1 MGAHAR
7 LPVYIHHMSGSLDE
21 TIAAVSTAPGRAGTA
36 VVRISGAD
44 AVVIAA
50 ALGVEGLEPRV
61 ATFARVRHPDGTPLH
76 RAVVTWFQGP
86 ASFTGEDVVEIS
98 SHGGGL
104 VPSLIL
110 DAACSA
116 GARPAMAG
124 EFTRR
129 AYLNGKL
136 DLVQVE
142 ATQDLIE
149 ASSQAAHA
157 AALFQLDGAL
167 SRRVEELRSAAVDLR
182 ALLAYEIDFPEEDD
196 GPVPRT
202 RIEQATVDLRTRMAE
217 MLRNAPEGARLRDGV
232 LTVFAG
238 APNSGKSSM
247 FNSLLGSQRAIV
259 TAVPGTTRDAIEADT
274 SIDGYP
280 FRFVDTAG
288 VRNDAE
294 HIERIGIEVA
304 RRYLAHA
311 DVVLLCVEAGRE
323 WSHEDRALADEAA
336 GFGASVV
343 VLRTKADLCRSDAVR
358 SPGERGAS
366 AAELP
371 VSAVT
376 GEGVVELRARLMEIS
391 FGGLNE
397 SAEPALVTRARHLR
411 ALERADEAV
420 AEFQGA
426 LAGGLPAEIADTHL
440 ADATLMLEEIV
451 GVTDVED
458 LLEAIF
464 ASFCVGK

>member
-1 MGAHAR
+1 
-7 LPVYIHHMSGSLDE
+7 MSGSLDE
-21 TIAAVSTAPGRAGTA
+21 TIAAPSTAPGRAGTA
-36 VVRISGAD
+36 VVRISGPD
-44 AVVIAA
+44 AVAIAA
-50 ALGVEGLEPRV
+50 ALGIEALEPRV
-61 ATFARVRHPDGTPLH
+61 ATFARVRHPDGTPLD
-76 RAVVTWFQGP
+76 RAVVTWFRGP
-86 ASFTGEDVVEIS
+86 ASFTGEDVVEVS
-98 SHGGGL
+98 SHGGSL

-110 DAACSA
+110 DAASAA
-116 GARPAMAG
+116 GARPAMPG

-149 ASSQAAHA
+149 AGSRAAHA

-167 SRRVEELRSAAVDLR
+167 SRRVEELRSTAVDLR

-202 RIEQATVDLRTRMAE
+202 RIEQATEDLRNRIAE

-238 APNSGKSSM
+238 APNSGKSSL

-259 TAVPGTTRDAIEADT
+259 TEIPGTTRDAIEADT

-280 FRFVDTAG
+280 FRLVDTAG
-288 VRNDAE
+288 VRPDAE
-294 HIERIGIEVA
+294 EIERIGMEVA

-311 DVVLLCVEAGRE
+311 DVVLLCVEAGRQ
-323 WSHEDRALADEAA
+323 WTREDRALAEEAA
-336 GFGASVV
+336 GFGARVV
-343 VLRTKADLCRSDAVR
+343 VLRTKADLCRPTEV
-358 SPGERGAS
+358 S
-366 AAELP
+366 AGELP
-371 VSAVT
+371 VSATT
-376 GEGVVELRARLMEIS
+376 GEGVPELRTRLMEIS
-391 FGGLNE
+391 FGGLRG
-397 SAEPALVTRARHLR
+397 SDEPALVTRARHLR
-411 ALERADEAV
+411 ALQRADEAV
-420 AEFQGA
+420 VEFQTA
-426 LAGGLPAEIADTHL
+426 LANGFPAEIAETHL
-440 ADATLMLEEIV
+440 ADATLILEEII
-451 GVTDVED
+451 GVTDVEN

>member
-1 MGAHAR
+1 
-7 LPVYIHHMSGSLDE
+7 MSGSLDE

-36 VVRISGAD
+36 VVRVSGPD
-44 AVVIAA
+44 AVAVAVA
-50 ALGVEGLEPRV
+50 MGVTGLQPRV
-61 ATFARVRHPDGTPLH
+61 ATFARVRHPDGTPLDH
-76 RAVVTWFQGP
+76 AIVTWFAAP
-86 ASFTGEDVVEIS
+86 ASYTGEDVVEIS

-104 VPSLIL
+104 VPNLIL
-110 DAACSA
+110 DAACAA
-116 GARPAMAG
+116 GARPATAG

-149 ASSQAAHA
+149 ASSPAAHA

-167 SRRVEELRSAAVDLR
+167 SRRVEGLRSATLDLR

-196 GPVPRT
+196 GPVPRS
-202 RIEQATVDLRTRMAE
+202 RIEQAAEDVRVRIAE

-238 APNSGKSSM
+238 APNAGKSSI

-259 TAVPGTTRDAIEADT
+259 TDTPGTTRDAIEADT
-274 SIDGYP
+274 SIEGYP
-280 FRFVDTAG
+280 FRLVDTAG
-288 VRNDAE
+288 VRPDAQD
-294 HIERIGIEVA
+294 IERLGIEVA

-311 DVVLLCVEAGRE
+311 DVVLLCIEAGRE
-323 WSHEDRALADEAA
+323 WSPQEKALAEEAE
-336 GFGASVV
+336 GFGATVV
-343 VLRTKADLCRSDAVR
+343 VLRTRADLTVAGPDSGGSREGGSDTV
-358 SPGERGAS
+358 ETEDL

-371 VSAVT
+371 VSSVT
-376 GEGVVELRARLMEIS
+376 GAGLEELRALLVKIS
-391 FGGLNE
+391 FCGLQE

-411 ALERADEAV
+411 ALEEADRSV
-420 AEFQGA
+420 REFQA
-426 LAGGLPAEIADTHL
+426 AVSSGLPAEISETHL
-440 ADATLMLEEIV
+440 ADATLALEEII

-458 LLEAIF
+458 LLGAIF
-464 ASFCVGK
+464 DSFCVGK